1 MSVLKKIHATLDTM
15 APADRQIGQ
24 FIVDNPDEMLQLSSA
39 ALAEQTGRSQSSVV
53 KFSQKLGYASYQ
65 QLKLAVSEAKARQW
79 HAPAGMVHGSIERG
93 DGYMTV
99 LQKLVA
105 SKLASMQ
112 QTMSINAEQT
122 IGDVLDRLDK
132 ADRIHLAG
140 VSAGVFTLD
149 GLAKLD
155 RDGTVFPIE
164 LSVGEAPT
172 DEDRRWAPDIAGSD
186 WLTTLDFAMRNFKD
200 ESFIQQFLSPKVI
213 RDLKLFSV
221 LDDDRDSRLRV
232 TAIHNDSGY
241 REIREMLAQQ
251 YNLSQLEPNIQVAHV
266 DLHRARSLTLRH
278 VQSDRRPLDEGFE
291 EVLKHVARLWGF
303 TVRLETVFE
312 DGRSE
317 MTHETK
323 VEKRRRYALS
333 A

>member
-140 VSAGVFTLD
+140 VSASALVARDFAIKLMKLGRNVLHDSDSHVQLASASSLGPRDVLFALSHSGTSIETLRVAEQARARGAD
-149 GLAKLD
+149 VIVMTSLRNNPLSRIADL
-155 RDGTVFPIE
+155 V
-164 LSVGEAPT
+164 LYSVGDDDGVRSSAISARDAQLALT
-172 DEDRRWAPDIAGSD
+172 DLLFILLVQRQPDA
-186 WLTTLDFAMRNFKD
+186 N
-200 ESFIQQFLSPKVI
+200 EHI
-213 RDLKLFSV
+213 RDSEAAVSALKQ
-221 LDDDRDSRLRV
+221 
-232 TAIHNDSGY
+232 
-241 REIREMLAQQ
+241 EI
-251 YNLSQLEPNIQVAHV
+251 S
-266 DLHRARSLTLRH
+266 
-278 VQSDRRPLDEGFE
+278 
-291 EVLKHVARLWGF
+291 
-303 TVRLETVFE
+303 
-312 DGRSE
+312 
-317 MTHETK
+317 
-323 VEKRRRYALS
+323 
-333 A
+333 